1 MTPWAYERIGEP
13 GKVPMPDIRGPIAVI
28 DPEDSG
34 QGVQP
39 MEPED
44 VDGWLLWDGYALIDY
59 AGECVAVMLD
69 PPTVQRPADMVP
81 DIDLSAIVGFGHD
94 DAWSGKI
101 IRTAE
106 ELIAWLDEL
115 SSGEDYRFWDKDAG
129 MDITATA
136 YSMWDRIIRVTWE
149 DGASMEIAALPGD
162 YARLA
167 SGECPIGW
175 EDGTGR
181 PVNHANALEDKTC
194 RGRRT
199 TAAT

>member
-81 DIDLSAIVGFGHD
+81 DIDTAPLSDSATTTLGRGRS
-94 DAWSGKI
+94 SGPRKSSSPGWTSSAPGRI
-101 IRTAE
+101 TGSGIRTR
-106 ELIAWLDEL
+106 AWTSRPLPIPCGTG
-115 SSGEDYRFWDKDAG
+115 SSG
-129 MDITATA
+129 
-136 YSMWDRIIRVTWE
+136 
-149 DGASMEIAALPGD
+149 
-162 YARLA
+162 
-167 SGECPIGW
+167 
-175 EDGTGR
+175 
-181 PVNHANALEDKTC
+181 
-194 RGRRT
+194 
-199 TAAT
+199 